1 MTTEPKQGDMAF
13 KVKYINASQ
22 AAKLLA
28 AALNQ
33 YLMAGDKEARRK
45 ASVVA
50 KAALS
55 RYYGTVE

>member
-1 MTTEPKQGDMAF
+1 MT
-13 KVKYINASQ
+13 YIEKLKEREIES
-22 AAKLLA
+22 AAKDLA

-45 ASVVA
+45 AAFVA

-55 RYYGTVE
+55 KYYKSIE

>member
-1 MTTEPKQGDMAF
+1 MAF